1 MPLVEHFLT
10 QLRPGELPALDPAVR
25 ELLEQRD
32 YPGNVRDL
40 RQLALR
46 LSTRHVGTG
55 PITAG
60 DVPEDERPVAGAAA
74 WSAGDL
80 DEPVRRALAGGL
92 GLRELRDAAADAA
105 VRVALADAGGN
116 LRRAALRLGVSDRAL
131 QLRRAG
137 RREDDLP
144 APVPSADDA

>member
-1 MPLVEHFLT
+1 V
-10 QLRPGELPALDPAVR
+10 LDPAVQDLV
-25 ELLEQRD
+25 EHRD

-46 LSTRHVGTG
+46 VGTRHVGSG

-60 DVPEDERPVAGAAA
+60 DVPEDERPGPAAA
-74 WSAGDL
+74 GWAEEDL
-80 DEPVRRALAGGL
+80 DGPVRRALAHGL
-92 GLRELRDAAADAA
+92 GLRELRDAAAESA

-116 LRRAALRLGVSDRAL
+116 LHRAAARLGVSDRAL

-137 RREDDLP
+137 QRDGGLRLTE
-144 APVPSADDA
+144 PVAARSGADPQR